1 MKITDELTVTIC
13 TLNEEKNIEECID
26 TIKLENVK
34 EIIVIDG
41 GSKDNTLNIL
51 DKINNIKLIK
61 INKKKGLAYQR
72 MIGVENVS
80 TKYVAI
86 LDADH
91 RLIKG
96 SLTKLIQ
103 EMETKK
109 LHGIGSLIESYKT
122 LNNYWSD
129 CFDINYKISHN
140 IPRKTDMLG
149 TPCIYKTEVL
159 KKNNFDPFFT
169 GPNDDTDLS
178 YRLTKFNYCLGI
190 GSYPIAH
197 LHRSTF
203 KQFFNKIRWYGKGDA
218 QFVLKH
224 KERLKNIL
232 FHQLINYP
240 IIKNVKS
247 FKKGYF
253 KSLPFFLLFGYVRFL
268 SMLFHIVKYLI
279 YKKDINIYS
288 T

>member
-1 MKITDELTVTIC
+1 ME
-13 TLNEEKNIEECID
+13 
-26 TIKLENVK
+26 
-34 EIIVIDG
+34 
-41 GSKDNTLNIL
+41 
-51 DKINNIKLIK
+51 
-61 INKKKGLAYQR
+61 KKK
-72 MIGVENVS
+72 
-80 TKYVAI
+80 
-86 LDADH
+86 LD
-91 RLIKG
+91 
-96 SLTKLIQ
+96 
-103 EMETKK
+103 
-109 LHGIGSLIESYKT
+109 GIGALIESYKT

-129 CFDINYKISHN
+129 CFDINYKITHN
-140 IPRKTDMLG
+140 IPRKTVMLG
-149 TPCIYKTEVL
+149 TPCIYKTEVI

-178 YRLTKFNYCLGI
+178 YRLTKYNYKLGI

-203 KQFFNKIRWYGKGDA
+203 KEFFDKIRWYGKGDA

-224 KERLKNIL
+224 KERLINIL

-240 IIKNVKS
+240 IIKNIKS

-253 KSLPFFLLFGYVRFL
+253 KTLPFFILFGYIRFL